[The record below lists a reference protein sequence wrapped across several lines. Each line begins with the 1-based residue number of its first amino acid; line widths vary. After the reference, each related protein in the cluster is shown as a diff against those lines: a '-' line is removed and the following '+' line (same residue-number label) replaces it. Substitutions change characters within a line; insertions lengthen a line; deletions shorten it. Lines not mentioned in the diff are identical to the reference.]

1 MQRTVSYLTLIAPA
15 LAATMCVSM
24 AHPQTEAPAAPAQA
38 TQAATD
44 SSATAG
50 AVAGPTEPKPLLDE
64 NGNPFPPPRPKAP
77 DFNAEVAASR
87 FAELAMADVLM
98 ELALAQLVKQNGETK
113 SVRDYAH
120 RMVTNHT
127 AIQLLLA
134 KAAAASGVTLPSELT
149 ADQMQVLERLSAFT
163 GESLDREYLW
173 EESIRQPRTMA
184 MYRWQYD
191 NCDED
196 KLKVFVVGTTPIIQV
211 HTRIADELHK
221 KVNAQEIRLLELR
234 VEAERK
240 AEQERKQA
248 EAQAAAEAAAKKNT
262 RKFKK

>member
-1 MQRTVSYLTLIAPA
+1 MHRTATILIASA
-15 LAATMCVSM
+15 LALLLAASA
-24 AHPQTEAPAAPAQA
+24 AHAQDAAPAEP
-38 TQAATD
+38 TPSDPAA
-44 SSATAG
+44 APA
-50 AVAGPTEPKPLLDE
+50 PIEPKPLLDE
-64 NGNPFPPPRPKAP
+64 NGNPFPEPRPKAP
-77 DFNAEVAASR
+77 DFNAEIAASR

-98 ELALAQLVKQNGETK
+98 ELALGQLVKQNGETK
-113 SVRDYAH
+113 TVRDYAH

-127 AIQLLLA
+127 AIQLILA
-134 KAAAASGVTLPSELT
+134 KAAAASGITLSTELT
-149 ADQMQVLERLSAFT
+149 PEQIQVLERMSAFS

-173 EESIRQPRTMA
+173 EQSLRQPRTMA

-191 NCDED
+191 NCDDE

-221 KVNAQEIRLLELR
+221 KVNAQEIRLLEQR

-248 EAQAAAEAAAKKNT
+248 EAQAAADAAAKKST

>member
-1 MQRTVSYLTLIAPA
+1 MQRIAPSFPLIASA
-15 LAATMCVSM
+15 LALLLTASL
-24 AHPQTEAPAAPAQA
+24 AHAQSDAPSDPAAAGDAAAAPA
-38 TQAATD
+38 
-44 SSATAG
+44 
-50 AVAGPTEPKPLLDE
+50 PIEPKPLLDE
-64 NGNPFPPPRPKAP
+64 NGNPFPQPRPKAP
-77 DFNAEVAASR
+77 DFNAEIAATR
-87 FAELAMADVLM
+87 FAELAMGDVLM
-98 ELALAQLVKQNGETK
+98 ELALGQLVKQNGETK

-127 AIQLLLA
+127 AIQLILA
-134 KAAAASGVTLPSELT
+134 KSAAASGVMLPTDLT
-149 ADQMQVLERLSAFT
+149 PEQMQVLERLSAFS
-163 GESLDREYLW
+163 GEALDREYLW
-173 EESIRQPRTMA
+173 EQSLRQPRTMA

-191 NCDED
+191 NCDDD

-248 EAQAAAEAAAKKNT
+248 EAQAAAEAAAKKST

>member
-1 MQRTVSYLTLIAPA
+1 MQRIVSHLALIAPA
-15 LAATMCVSM
+15 LAAMICTSM
-24 AHPQTEAPAAPAQA
+24 ARAQAEAQASPAPAAGQ
-38 TQAATD
+38 ATD
-44 SSATAG
+44 SATTS
-50 AVAGPTEPKPLLDE
+50 AVAGPSEPKPLLDE
-64 NGNPFPPPRPKAP
+64 NGNPFPPPRPTAP
-77 DFNAEVAASR
+77 DFNAEIAASR

-113 SVRDYAH
+113 PVLDYAH

-149 ADQMQVLERLSAFT
+149 EDQVQVLTRLSAFT
-163 GESLDREYLW
+163 GEALDREYLW

-191 NCDED
+191 NCDEE

-211 HTRIADELHK
+211 HSRIADELHK

-248 EAQAAAEAAAKKNT
+248 EAQAAADAAAKKNS